1 MAARIMRCVTE
12 PVEGIVPSFREDFQ
26 VALNQNT
33 QTFGPKL
40 MNIELTLI

>member
-1 MAARIMRCVTE
+1 MAARIMPCVTE
-12 PVEGIVPSFREDFQ
+12 PVQGKAPSFHEDFQ

-33 QTFGPKL
+33 QNFGPKL